1 MALAC
6 TCQGDQGEAF
16 RASLVVLDMH
26 KGMRKHIHAVRLELR
41 NLPRTRV
48 AASGED
54 WVGPC
59 GRGAEG
65 GVAKGGT
72 FACIAFH
79 YKAKWQRLAKHLPL
93 YCA

>member
-1 MALAC
+1 MVLAC

-16 RASLVVLDMH
+16 QASLVVLDMR
-26 KGMRKHIHAVRLELR
+26 KGTRKHIHAVRLELR

-48 AASGED
+48 AASGEE

-59 GRGAEG
+59 GGAER

-72 FACIAFH
+72 FACIACH

>member
-1 MALAC
+1 
-6 TCQGDQGEAF
+6 
-16 RASLVVLDMH
+16 MH

-79 YKAKWQRLAKHLPL
+79 YKAKWQLTQFYCQERKRCLQVTQTYRLAKHLPL